1 MLFTVN
7 KSPYLSGNL
16 ETCLRLAPA
25 GAPLVLYEDGVY
37 AAVAGTRVE
46 GLVLRALA
54 HHPVYA
60 VEADL
65 KARGIARL
73 IEGVRV
79 IDYAGFVELVE
90 QHPVVPWL

>member
-7 KSPYLSGNL
+7 KSPHLSRNL
-16 ETCLRLAPA
+16 ETCLRLAPP

-46 GLVLRALA
+46 GLVRDALDR
-54 HHPVYA
+54 HPVFA

-65 KARGIARL
+65 KARGIDRL

-90 QHPVVPWL
+90 QHPIVPWL

>member
-7 KSPYLSGNL
+7 KSPYLHGNL
-16 ETCLRLAPA
+16 ESCLRLAPA

-46 GLVLRALA
+46 GLVRQALA

-60 VEADL
+60 LAADL
-65 KARGIARL
+65 KARGVGRL